1 MPNPSGG
8 GPPRRRMIEPT
19 RIITA
24 RETPGGPD
32 EPWEESLGL
41 FRPAGGAAPPREGGP
56 DTQALPRTGPPP
68 RRAAPQAADPRAA
81 DPRAGTRTAPPRR
94 SPATRR
100 ALRVALLTGTGGAA
114 GFALALALALF
125 SPGVLH
131 PGTPQGAA
139 PASPAAP
146 GSPGAGAIGGVLRQG
161 DTGPAVSELQARLL
175 RIPDVYADGAV
186 DGRFDGRLA
195 AAVARFQVWYGV
207 RGDESGEYGDATRRD
222 LESRTSLASG

>member
-1 MPNPSGG
+1 
-8 GPPRRRMIEPT
+8 MIEPT
-19 RIITA
+19 RVITA

-41 FRPAGGAAPPREGGP
+41 FRPAGGAAPPPDGGP
-56 DTQALPRTGPPP
+56 DTQPLPRTGPPP
-68 RRAAPQAADPRAA
+68 RRAAPQTSDPRAA
-81 DPRAGTRTAPPRR
+81 DLRARTRTPPPRR
-94 SPATRR
+94 YPRTPR

-114 GFALALALALF
+114 GFALALALF

-139 PASPAAP
+139 PASPSAPGAPTAAGP

>member
-8 GPPRRRMIEPT
+8 GPPRRRMVEPT
-19 RIITA
+19 RVITA

-41 FRPAGGAAPPREGGP
+41 FRPAGGAAPPRDGGP
-56 DTQALPRTGPPP
+56 DTQPLPRTGPPP
-68 RRAAPQAADPRAA
+68 RRAADL
-81 DPRAGTRTAPPRR
+81 RAGTRTAPPRR
-94 SPATRR
+94 SPRTPR

-114 GFALALALALF
+114 GFALALALF

-139 PASPAAP
+139 PASPSAPGAPTAAGP

-222 LESRTSLASG
+222 LESRTSFASG

>member
-1 MPNPSGG
+1 MV
-8 GPPRRRMIEPT
+8 EPT
-19 RIITA
+19 RVITA

-41 FRPAGGAAPPREGGP
+41 FRPAGGAAPPRDGGP
-56 DTQALPRTGPPP
+56 DTQPLPRTGPPP
-68 RRAAPQAADPRAA
+68 RRAADL
-81 DPRAGTRTAPPRR
+81 RAGTRTAPPRR
-94 SPATRR
+94 SPRTPR

-114 GFALALALALF
+114 GFALALALF

-139 PASPAAP
+139 PASPSAPGAPTAAGP

-222 LESRTSLASG
+222 LESRTSFASG

>member
-41 FRPAGGAAPPREGGP
+41 FRPAGGTAPSREDGP
-56 DTQALPRTGPPP
+56 DTQPLPRTGPPP
-68 RRAAPQAADPRAA
+68 RRAAPRTA

-94 SPATRR
+94 SPRTPR

-114 GFALALALALF
+114 GFALALALF

-139 PASPAAP
+139 PASPSAP

>member
-1 MPNPSGG
+1 VSPCRST
-8 GPPRRRMIEPT
+8 PPI
-19 RIITA
+19 
-24 RETPGGPD
+24 
-32 EPWEESLGL
+32 
-41 FRPAGGAAPPREGGP
+41 AP
-56 DTQALPRTGPPP
+56 
-68 RRAAPQAADPRAA
+68 
-81 DPRAGTRTAPPRR
+81 
-94 SPATRR
+94 
-100 ALRVALLTGTGGAA
+100 
-114 GFALALALALF
+114 
-125 SPGVLH
+125 
-131 PGTPQGAA
+131 
-139 PASPAAP
+139 AP